1 MKFSDYHVDTSLWG
15 WTKAF
20 FAVIAMVL
28 GMAIDYIG
36 VERALVYTLTGLMVI
51 DWGTGILKSRK
62 LKIPIT
68 SKRSHKGLVEKFALM
83 IIPISIGIT
92 LKVIGIPI
100 GITIKAT
107 FSLFC
112 VMELYSLIGNCYCV
126 YTGEPEKEY
135 DATSA
140 LIKWIRRLI
149 LNVFKAAEKKDD
161 KSAS

>member
-1 MKFSDYHVDTSLWG
+1 MKISEYEVDTSVLG
-15 WTKAF
+15 WVKAI
-20 FAVIAMVL
+20 FAIVAMIL

-51 DWGTGILKSRK
+51 DWITGILKSRK

-68 SKRSHKGLVEKFALM
+68 SKRSHKGLAEKFALM

-126 YTGEPEKEY
+126 YTGEQEKEF

-140 LIKWIRRLI
+140 VIKWIRKLI
-149 LNVFKAAEKKDD
+149 LNVFKVTEKKDEN
-161 KSAS
+161 K

>member
-1 MKFSDYHVDTSLWG
+1 MKFSDYHIDNSFWG
-15 WTKAF
+15 WTKAA
-20 FAVIAMVL
+20 FAILAMIL

-36 VERALVYTLTGLMVI
+36 VERALVYTLTALMVI
-51 DWGTGILKSRK
+51 DWFTGILKSRK
-62 LKIPIT
+62 LKIAVT
-68 SKRSHKGLVEKFALM
+68 SKRGSKGLLEKFALM

-112 VMELYSLIGNCYCV
+112 IMELYSLIGNCYCI

-140 LIKWIRRLI
+140 LIKWIRQTI
-149 LNVFKAAEKKDD
+149 LNVFKGATKKDTD
-161 KSAS
+161 K